1 MTSANRVARD
11 AAERGA
17 LNAPIQGTAAD
28 IMKIAMIRVDR
39 ALRDGNL
46 NSRIVLQIHDELVVE
61 LAPGEEKRVTEL
73 VRDAMEHAV
82 NIAVPLDVSTGVG
95 SDWQQAAH

>member
-1 MTSANRVARD
+1 M
-11 AAERGA
+11 
-17 LNAPIQGTAAD
+17 
-28 IMKIAMIRVDR
+28 
-39 ALRDGNL
+39 
-46 NSRIVLQIHDELVVE
+46 LQIHDELVVE

>member
-1 MTSANRVARD
+1 
-11 AAERGA
+11 
-17 LNAPIQGTAAD
+17 
-28 IMKIAMIRVDR
+28 MKSAMIRMAAR
-39 ALRDGNL
+39 LPAH
-46 NSRIVLQIHDELVVE
+46 SAHIVLQIHDELVVE